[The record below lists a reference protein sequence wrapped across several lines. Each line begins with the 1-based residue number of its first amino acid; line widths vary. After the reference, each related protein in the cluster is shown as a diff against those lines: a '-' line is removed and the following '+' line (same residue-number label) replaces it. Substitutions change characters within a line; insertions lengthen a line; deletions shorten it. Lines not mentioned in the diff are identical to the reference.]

1 MTKAQLENKLR
12 NTYLDMIRNMVS
24 SEVETDALT
33 VSASEL
39 AVPCLDEE
47 GNEKF
52 VLIKVSI
59 PRGTRNGQGG
69 YDPYDGYYIAEQY
82 AGELRDKADYKAQKE
97 AEKQAKIARDEKARA
112 EKKAL
117 AEANKNLK
125 ELRKIESALAKRESP
140 NKGKCPVLEVNT
152 DDYSREYAPHEL
164 TDMLN

>member
-1 MTKAQLENKLR
+1 MTKAQLETALR
-12 NTYLDMIRNMVS
+12 NTYLSFIAQAISKEMEI
-24 SEVETDALT
+24 DALP

-39 AVPCLDEE
+39 AVPCLDDE

-69 YDPYDGYYIAEQY
+69 YDPYDGYAVAEDY
-82 AGELRDKADYKAQKE
+82 AIDLEEKAQKKADAE
-97 AEKQAKIARDEKARA
+97 AKKQAKIARDEKARA

-125 ELRKIESALAKRESP
+125 ELRKIQVTPKAE
-140 NKGKCPVLEVNT
+140 
-152 DDYSREYAPHEL
+152 
-164 TDMLN
+164 

>member
-1 MTKAQLENKLR
+1 MTKAQLETALR
-12 NTYLDMIRNMVS
+12 NKFLSFVS
-24 SEVETDALT
+24 DTISQEMETDVLV

-69 YDPYDGYYIAEQY
+69 YDPYDGYAAAEDY
-82 AGELRDKADYKAQKE
+82 AIDLEEKAAKKE
-97 AEKQAKIARDEKARA
+97 AAEAKKQAKIARDEKKRE

-125 ELRKIESALAKRESP
+125 ELRKIKVTPKAE
-140 NKGKCPVLEVNT
+140 
-152 DDYSREYAPHEL
+152 
-164 TDMLN
+164 

>member
-1 MTKAQLENKLR
+1 MTKAQLETKLR
-12 NTYLDMIRNMVS
+12 NTFLNFVTEQVQVAFD
-24 SEVETDALT
+24 TDVLP

-39 AVPCLDEE
+39 AIPVLDEE

-69 YDPYDGYYIAEQY
+69 YDPYDGYAIAEDY
-82 AGELRDKADYKAQKE
+82 AQDCVEKAQKKADVE
-97 AEKQAKIARDEKARA
+97 AKKQAKIAKDEKARA

-125 ELRKIESALAKRESP
+125 ELRKIKLEE
-140 NKGKCPVLEVNT
+140 KGE
-152 DDYSREYAPHEL
+152 
-164 TDMLN
+164 

>member
-1 MTKAQLENKLR
+1 MTKAQLENNLR
-12 NTYLDMIRNMVS
+12 NTYLSFIANAISQEM
-24 SEVETDALT
+24 ETDALH

-39 AVPCLDEE
+39 AIPCLDDE

-69 YDPYDGYYIAEQY
+69 YDPYDGYAVAEDYTQDCMEK
-82 AGELRDKADYKAQKE
+82 ARKKADAEVKKQK
-97 AEKQAKIARDEKARA
+97 KIAADEKKRA

-125 ELRKIESALAKRESP
+125 ELRKIQVTPKAE
-140 NKGKCPVLEVNT
+140 
-152 DDYSREYAPHEL
+152 
-164 TDMLN
+164 

>member
-12 NTYLDMIRNMVS
+12 NQFLNFVTEQVQVNFD
-24 SEVETDALT
+24 TDVLP

-39 AVPCLDEE
+39 AIPRLDEE

-69 YDPYDGYYIAEQY
+69 YDPYDGYAIAEDY
-82 AGELRDKADYKAQKE
+82 AQDCVEKAQKKADVE
-97 AEKQAKIARDEKARA
+97 AKKQAKIAKDQKARE

-125 ELRKIESALAKRESP
+125 ELRNIK
-140 NKGKCPVLEVNT
+140 LEK
-152 DDYSREYAPHEL
+152 EEE
-164 TDMLN
+164 